1 MISFPCIFA
10 SPRRPTTA
18 NNLKHLAMNNKIT
31 LIILVFLSFWSFKA
45 QGQCPTSSNFFNSQ
59 DSINVFPTNY
69 PNCHTFVGDI
79 SIQGNDITSLAN
91 LSQIT
96 SITGDFTIF
105 NCDQLPTLT
114 GLNNIQSIGKELN
127 IYENDL
133 LTSLDGLNNLQNI
146 TGSLT
151 IRVNKQLQ
159 SLSSLANLS
168 TVGHI
173 TSIIDNDNLVSI
185 TGLEN
190 LTTIGPGLIIGGNDK
205 LPNLNGI
212 NNITNIDGPLVIA
225 ENYSL
230 TSISALSQLTTI
242 TDSLNIRSN
251 YQLTSLDG
259 LQNVTTIGSK
269 VKIEGTAITDLTGL
283 GNITTIH
290 DSLIIQNNA
299 QLTSLQGLSSLTDV
313 DHLKIAYCPNLT
325 SLTDLSSISHFKKS
339 ILVLETGIPNLS
351 GFDNIT
357 TVHGDLAIN
366 YNGQLQSFHGL
377 ENLQTIE
384 GFFAFRNDTLLN
396 DITALKELDSVL
408 GDFVFI
414 ADNPSLETLNG
425 LDNLYF
431 IGGSAIDIHD
441 NPSLTF
447 CGVPSICYQ
456 IQYASY
462 ANIFNNSPGCNT
474 TSEVESTC
482 GGAVIQGLAFH
493 DANNNCQ
500 LDTNETPLPNWP
512 ILVIQGTDTLIDYTD
527 NFGGYKIFTSNP
539 GTYQVTS
546 IPPLAWTETCTG
558 TTSVTLTSSQDV
570 ATVHFYGQPDTVCPA
585 LLVDI
590 TTGHLAPCE
599 PTIFKVNY
607 CNNGANTAPDAKI
620 AVKFTNAVTIN
631 SSPIPYT
638 PLGDHTYLFDIGDVH
653 IGECHD
659 FDVTAT
665 ISCDAIDQQAI
676 CAYAKIT
683 PDNLCLP
690 PSNLWSKASLAIT
703 GECATDSIRF
713 TIKNTG
719 TGNMLNTQTYD
730 IIIDDWVVLKTGV
743 KLDAGGSTTLAFPLS
758 DSTYTLRGSQVPHH
772 PGNSRPLI
780 SLEGCATN
788 ASGIFSTGYVL
799 QYPEDDIDPF
809 VSIDCQE
816 IDNTLPASNQQ
827 NFPKGYGFAHYIVK
841 DQPIEYKINFHNTS
855 SDTLRNMVIKEA
867 VSPYL
872 DLTKLQL
879 GAKSHPYD
887 LKIIN
892 DTMIFHI
899 SDINMPPSATDFVH
913 SFGFVKFKLTPK
925 ENLASG
931 TVIKNT
937 AFLHYGPTMAIETN
951 EVYNTIGDN
960 FIKVGIFSVPH
971 HISIE
976 TAPNPFTE
984 YTTFNFDGLHF
995 KSAQISIFDQLG
1007 RTVRQETFHQSSFTL
1022 YKKDLKQGNYSFEI
1036 LFDNNTKANGKI
1048 TVFQ

>member
-1 MISFPCIFA
+1 
-10 SPRRPTTA
+10 
-18 NNLKHLAMNNKIT
+18 MNNKFY
-31 LIILVFLSFWSFKA
+31 LILILFSIIGFKA
-45 QGQCPTSSNFFNSQ
+45 EGQCPAATNFFSSQ
-59 DSINVFPTNY
+59 DSINLFPTNY
-69 PNCHTFVGDI
+69 PNCNTFI
-79 SIQGNDITSLAN
+79 GNITIEGNNVTSLAN

-96 SITGDFTIF
+96 SISGNFTIF
-105 NCDQLPTLT
+105 NCDLLPTLA
-114 GLNNIQSIGKELN
+114 GLNNIQSIGKKLN

-168 TVGHI
+168 TIGHI

-190 LTTIGPGLIIGGNDK
+190 LTAIGPGLIIGGNDK

-212 NNITNIDGPLVIA
+212 QNIETVNGPLVIA

-230 TSISALSQLTTI
+230 TSISALSKLTLI
-242 TDSLNIRSN
+242 TDSLDIRAN
-251 YQLTSLDG
+251 YQLASLDG

-290 DSLIIQNNA
+290 DSLIIQNND
-299 QLTSLQGLSSLTDV
+299 QLTSLQGLTKLTDV
-313 DHLKIAYCPNLT
+313 DHLQIAYCPNLA
-325 SLTDLSSISHFKKS
+325 SLSDLASITNFNKS
-339 ILVLETGIPNLS
+339 IQILETGIQDLT
-351 GFDNIT
+351 GLDNIT
-357 TVHGDLAIN
+357 SVHGDLAIN
-366 YNGQLQSFHGL
+366 YNEQLQSFHGL

-396 DITALKELDSVL
+396 DITALIELDSVL

-414 ADNPSLETLNG
+414 ADNPSLEALNG
-425 LDNLYF
+425 LDNLYY

-441 NPSLTF
+441 NPSLSF

-456 IQYASY
+456 IQYASF
-462 ANIFNNSPGCNT
+462 ANIFNNSPGCNN

-493 DANNNCQ
+493 DANTNCQ
-500 LDTNETPLPNWP
+500 LDSNETPLPNWP
-512 ILVIQGTDTLIDYTD
+512 ILVIQGTDTIIDYTD
-527 NFGGYKIFTSNP
+527 NFGSYKIFTPSP

-546 IPPLAWTETCTG
+546 IPPPAWAETCTG
-558 TTSVTLTSSQDV
+558 TTSVTLASNQDV
-570 ATVHFYGQPDTVCPA
+570 ASIHFYGTTDTVCPVLA
-585 LLVDI
+585 VDI
-590 TTGHLAPCE
+590 TNGHITPCS
-599 PTIFKVNY
+599 PTKFIVSY
-607 CNNGANTAPDAKI
+607 CNNGAKI
-620 AVKFTNAVTIN
+620 AQDTKVEIKFTNDVTIN

-638 PLGDHTYLFDIGDVH
+638 ALGDNTFVFDIGDVY
-653 IGECHD
+653 IGQCHD
-659 FDVTAT
+659 FDIAAT
-665 ISCDAIDQQAI
+665 ISCDAINQQAI

-683 PDNLCLP
+683 PNDICLP
-690 PSNLWSKASLAIT
+690 ASHLWSKASLELT
-703 GECATDSIRF
+703 GKCAADSIRF

-719 TGNMLNTQTYD
+719 AGNMLNTQTYD
-730 IIIDDWVVLKTGV
+730 IIIDEWVVLKTDI
-743 KLDAGGSTTLAFPLS
+743 KLDAGASSTLAFPLS
-758 DSTYTLRGSQVPHH
+758 DSTYTLRVPQVPHH
-772 PGNSRPLI
+772 PGKSRPLI

-827 NFPKGYGFAHYIVK
+827 NFPKGYGFAHYIVN

-872 DLTKLQL
+872 DLTTLQL

-913 SFGFVKFKLTPK
+913 SYGFVKFKLTPK

-984 YTTFNFDGLHF
+984 YTTFNFEGLHF

-1007 RTVRQETFHQSSFTL
+1007 RTVRQETFHHSSFTL